1 MRLCKQ
7 NNINVTKNKLALSKV
22 EPTLICMGMKRIRK
36 MYCGYIARLVLPVNS
51 KGALLVL
58 LWSTVMFIYLVFMAD
73 YVSKEHLF
81 DAVSSHMNIHT
92 QALYVALPTYLIIGL
107 VADICVGRY
116 KIIVASI
123 YCAFIGWITLCV
135 SFYVTHEYVHYT
147 LIAVGYLL
155 SYVGAAGILSIAIPF
170 TIDQMIGAT
179 ADELSTI
186 IFWHIFGY
194 PLATS
199 LPKISKCLIACEEY
213 KKIIGLCTSGV
224 AITIVM
230 VTYYLLRHHLDTTS
244 LLTNPV
250 KLIVKV
256 LNYARKN
263 KYPRNRSAL
272 TYWEESAPSR
282 IDLGKDKYGGP
293 FTEEEVED
301 VKTFFRYLPLL
312 VCLFGVIVVAVALP
326 SLHVS
331 NNIVDS
337 RGYCILHSD
346 NIMYLIL
353 SILLGTYKIVFSKHC
368 YKYVPSMRKRIGLG
382 LCLLLLCVIVL
393 VAMDLQDYN
402 TANNCT
408 PSHIVYNDTTT
419 IDYVFVQVSQIICD
433 IGTVTVIPTSLE
445 LTVAQSPVHMR
456 GLMVGVWYGA
466 MGVFG
471 VLSYAIRI
479 SYTIIHSHCALYYHV
494 TVSVCVLVTISVYAV
509 LAKCYK
515 LRTRNDPVNIPHIV
529 ATVYERYIEQSQQY
543 RQLHGGSETLTYES
557 VED

>member
-1 MRLCKQ
+1 MLR
-7 NNINVTKNKLALSKV
+7 
-22 EPTLICMGMKRIRK
+22 CMGMKRIRE
-36 MYCGYIARLVLPVNS
+36 MFCGCIARLMLPVDS

-58 LWSTVMFIYLVFMAD
+58 LWSTMMFMYLVFMAD
-73 YVSKEHLF
+73 YVSTESSL
-81 DAVSSHMNIHT
+81 DART
-92 QALYVALPTYLIIGL
+92 LYVALSIYLIIGL

-135 SFYVTHEYVHYT
+135 SFYVTHEYVNFT
-147 LIAVGYLL
+147 IVAVGCLL
-155 SYVGAAGILSIAIPF
+155 SSIGAAGILSIAIPF
-170 TIDQMIGAT
+170 NIDQMIGAT

-186 IFWHIFGY
+186 IYWHCFGY
-194 PLATS
+194 PLGHS
-199 LPKISKCLIACEEY
+199 LTKISNCLTTFED
-213 KKIIGLCTSGV
+213 KKIIGLCVSGV
-224 AITIVM
+224 AITIVL
-230 VTYYLLRHHLDTTS
+230 VTYYLLRHHLDTTP

-250 KLIVKV
+250 KLIIKV

-263 KYPRNRSAL
+263 KYPRSRSAL

-282 IDLGKDKYGGP
+282 LDLGKDKYGGP

-301 VKTFFRYLPLL
+301 VKTFFKFLPLL
-312 VCLFGVIVVAVALP
+312 VCLFGVTVVAIALP

-337 RGYCILHSD
+337 KGYCILHGES
-346 NIMYLIL
+346 IIYLIL
-353 SILLGTYKIVFSKHC
+353 SILLVTYKIVFSKCC
-368 YKYVPSMRKRIGLG
+368 YKYVPSMLKRIGLG

-408 PSHIVYNDTTT
+408 QSHTVYNYTTT
-419 IDYVFVQVSQIICD
+419 IDYIFVQVSQIIHG
-433 IGTVTVIPTSLE
+433 IGTLTVFLTSLE

-456 GLMVGVWYGA
+456 GLMVGMWFGA
-466 MGVFG
+466 IGVFIA
-471 VLSYAIRI
+471 LSYAI
-479 SYTIIHSHCALYYHV
+479 YVPHTLIHSHCTLYYHV
-494 TVSVCVLVTISVYAV
+494 TVSVCVVVTISVYGV
-509 LAKCYK
+509 LAKRYK
-515 LRTRNDPVNIPHIV
+515 LRIRNNPINIPHIV

>member
-1 MRLCKQ
+1 
-7 NNINVTKNKLALSKV
+7 
-22 EPTLICMGMKRIRK
+22 MGMKRIRK
-36 MYCGYIARLVLPVNS
+36 MFCGYIARLMLPVNS

-58 LWSTVMFIYLVFMAD
+58 LWSTMMFIYLSFMAD
-73 YVSKEHLF
+73 YVSKELSL
-81 DAVSSHMNIHT
+81 DAVSSHINVST
-92 QALYVALPTYLIIGL
+92 PTLYVAPTFLVIGL

-116 KIIVASI
+116 KTIVASI

-135 SFYVTHEYVHYT
+135 SFYVTHEYVHFP
-147 LIAVGYLL
+147 LVAVGCLL
-155 SYVGAAGILSIAIPF
+155 SSVGAAGILSIAIPF
-170 TIDQMIGAT
+170 NIDQMVGAT

-186 IFWHIFGY
+186 IYWHIFGY
-194 PLATS
+194 PLGSS
-199 LPKISKCLIACEEY
+199 LQKISNCLIACEEY
-213 KKIIGLCTSGV
+213 KKIIGLCVSGV

-230 VTYYLLRHHLDTTS
+230 VTYYLLRHHLDTTP

-263 KYPRNRSAL
+263 KYPRSRSAL

-282 IDLGKDKYGGP
+282 LDLGKDKYGGP

-301 VKTFFRYLPLL
+301 VKTFFRFLPLL
-312 VCLFGVIVVAVALP
+312 VCLFGVTVVTIALP

-331 NNIVDS
+331 KYSKGN
-337 RGYCILHSD
+337 CILHSES
-346 NIMYLIL
+346 IIYLIL
-353 SILLGTYKIVFSKHC
+353 FILLVTYKVVFSKHC
-368 YKYVPSMRKRIGLG
+368 YKYVPSMLKRIGLG
-382 LCLLLLCVIVL
+382 LCLLLLCIIVL

-408 PSHIVYNDTTT
+408 LLHTVYNVTTT
-419 IDYVFVQVSQIICD
+419 IDYVFVQVSQVIHV
-433 IGTVTVIPTSLE
+433 IGTVSVFLVSLE

-456 GLMVGVWYGA
+456 GLMVGVWLGA
-466 MGVFG
+466 MGVFTL
-471 VLSYAIRI
+471 LSYAIYI
-479 SYTIIHSHCALYYHV
+479 PHTLIHSHCTLYYHV
-494 TVSVCVLVTISVYAV
+494 TVSVCVVVTISVYGV
-509 LAKCYK
+509 LAKRYK

>member
-1 MRLCKQ
+1 MPAILLLP
-7 NNINVTKNKLALSKV
+7 VGL
-22 EPTLICMGMKRIRK
+22 LICYLLNHHKYKWLNMAMKRIRE
-36 MYCGYIARLVLPVNS
+36 MFCGCIARLMLPVDS

-58 LWSTVMFIYLVFMAD
+58 LWSTVMFIHLVFMAD
-73 YVSKEHLF
+73 YVSKELSL
-81 DAVSSHMNIHT
+81 DAVSSHINIST
-92 QALYVALPTYLIIGL
+92 QTLNVALLTYVVIGL

-123 YCAFIGWITLCV
+123 YCAFIGWITLCI
-135 SFYVTHEYVHYT
+135 SFYVKHKYVHFS
-147 LIAVGYLL
+147 LVAVGYFL
-155 SYVGAAGILSIAIPF
+155 SSVGAAGILSIAIPF
-170 TIDQMIGAT
+170 IIDQMIGAT

-186 IFWHIFGY
+186 IYWYCFGL
-194 PLATS
+194 PLGRS
-199 LPKISKCLIACEEY
+199 LTKISNCLTTFENQT
-213 KKIIGLCTSGV
+213 IISLYVSGV

-230 VTYYLLRHHLDTTS
+230 VTYYLLRHHLDTTP

-312 VCLFGVIVVAVALP
+312 VCLFGVTVVTIVLP

-331 NNIVDS
+331 NNIVHS
-337 RGYCILHSD
+337 KGTCILHSE
-346 NIMYLIL
+346 NIIYLIL
-353 SILLGTYKIVFSKHC
+353 SILLVTYKIVFSKRC
-368 YKYVPSMRKRIGLG
+368 YKYVPSMLKRIGLG

-393 VAMDLQDYN
+393 IAMDLQDYN

-408 PSHIVYNDTTT
+408 QPHTVYNDTTT
-419 IDYVFVQVSQIICD
+419 IDYVFVQVSRIIRV
-433 IGTVTVIPTSLE
+433 IGTVTVLLVSLE
-445 LTVAQSPVHMR
+445 LTIAQSPVHMR
-456 GLMVGVWYGA
+456 GLMVGMVLGA
-466 MGVFG
+466 MGVFTL
-471 VLSYAIRI
+471 LSYAIYIPHRL
-479 SYTIIHSHCALYYHV
+479 IHSHCTLYYHV
-494 TVSVCVLVTISVYAV
+494 TVFVCVVVTISVYGV
-509 LAKCYK
+509 LAKRYK

>member
-1 MRLCKQ
+1 MP
-7 NNINVTKNKLALSKV
+7 IH
-22 EPTLICMGMKRIRK
+22 
-36 MYCGYIARLVLPVNS
+36 
-51 KGALLVL
+51 
-58 LWSTVMFIYLVFMAD
+58 LVFMAD
-73 YVSKEHLF
+73 YVSKELL
-81 DAVSSHMNIHT
+81 D
-92 QALYVALPTYLIIGL
+92 VAPFHINTLTVILPTYLVIGL

-135 SFYVTHEYVHYT
+135 SFYVTHEYVHFT
-147 LIAVGYLL
+147 LVAVGYLL
-155 SYVGAAGILSIAIPF
+155 SYVGAVGILSIAMPF
-170 TIDQMIGAT
+170 NIDQMIGAT
-179 ADELSTI
+179 ADEISTAI
-186 IFWHIFGY
+186 YWHFIGY
-194 PLATS
+194 PLGLS
-199 LPKISKCLIACEEY
+199 LEKICICSITDEAY
-213 KKIIGLCTSGV
+213 QQSIRLCVSGV

-230 VTYYLLRHHLDTTS
+230 VTYYLLRHHLDTS
-244 LLTNPV
+244 PLLTNPV

-263 KYPRNRSAL
+263 KYPRHRSAL

-282 IDLGKDKYGGP
+282 LDLGKDKYGGP

-312 VCLFGVIVVAVALP
+312 VCLFGVSVIIDALP
-326 SLHVS
+326 LLHIS

-337 RGYCILHSD
+337 KGYCILHD
-346 NIMYLIL
+346 ERIMYLAL
-353 SILLGTYKIVFSKHC
+353 SMLLVTYKIVFSKRCH
-368 YKYVPSMRKRIGLG
+368 KYVPSMLKRIGLG

-408 PSHIVYNDTTT
+408 LSHTVYNDTTT
-419 IDYVFVQVSQIICD
+419 IDYVFVQVSRIIRG
-433 IGTVTVIPTSLE
+433 IGTVTVISTSLE

-456 GLMVGVWYGA
+456 GLMVGVCFGA
-466 MGVFG
+466 TGVFLA
-471 VLSYAIRI
+471 LSYAI
-479 SYTIIHSHCALYYHV
+479 YVLHTLIHSHCTLYYHV
-494 TVSVCVLVTISVYAV
+494 TVSVCVVVTISVYGV
-509 LAKCYK
+509 LAKRYK

-529 ATVYERYIEQSQQY
+529 ATVYERYIEQSQEY

>member
-1 MRLCKQ
+1 M
-7 NNINVTKNKLALSKV
+7 I
-22 EPTLICMGMKRIRK
+22 
-36 MYCGYIARLVLPVNS
+36 PVNS

-58 LWSTVMFIYLVFMAD
+58 LWSTVMFIHLFFMED
-73 YVSKEHLF
+73 YVSKELSL
-81 DAVSSHMNIHT
+81 DAVSSHINISTPTH
-92 QALYVALPTYLIIGL
+92 YVAPLTFLVIGL

-135 SFYVTHEYVHYT
+135 SFYVTHEYAHFT
-147 LIAVGYLL
+147 LVAVGYLV

-170 TIDQMIGAT
+170 NIDQMIGAT

-186 IFWHIFGY
+186 IYWHFFGY
-194 PLATS
+194 PLARS
-199 LPKISKCLIACEEY
+199 LTKISHCLTTFED
-213 KKIIGLCTSGV
+213 KKIIGLCVSGV

-230 VTYYLLRHHLDTTS
+230 VTYYLLRNHLDTTP
-244 LLTNPV
+244 LLTNPF

-263 KYPRNRSAL
+263 KYPRHRSAL

-282 IDLGKDKYGGP
+282 LDLGKDKYGGP

-301 VKTFFRYLPLL
+301 VKTFFRFLPLL
-312 VCLFGVIVVAVALP
+312 VCLFGVTVVNIVLP

-337 RGYCILHSD
+337 KDYCILHSES
-346 NIMYLIL
+346 IIYLIL

-368 YKYVPSMRKRIGLG
+368 YRYVPSMLKRIGLG

-408 PSHIVYNDTTT
+408 LLHTVYNDTTT
-419 IDYVFVQVSQIICD
+419 IDYVFVQVSRIICGV
-433 IGTVTVIPTSLE
+433 GTVTVISTSLE

-456 GLMVGVWYGA
+456 GLTVGMWFGA
-466 MGVFG
+466 IGVFII
-471 VLSYAIRI
+471 LSYAIYI
-479 SYTIIHSHCALYYHV
+479 PYTLIHSHCTLYYHV
-494 TVSVCVLVTISVYAV
+494 TVSVCVVVTISVYGV
-509 LAKCYK
+509 LAKHYN

-543 RQLHGGSETLTYES
+543 RQLHDGSETLTYES

>member
-1 MRLCKQ
+1 MFVYQ
-7 NNINVTKNKLALSKV
+7 YFIIN
-22 EPTLICMGMKRIRK
+22 
-36 MYCGYIARLVLPVNS
+36 
-51 KGALLVL
+51 
-58 LWSTVMFIYLVFMAD
+58 
-73 YVSKEHLF
+73 
-81 DAVSSHMNIHT
+81 
-92 QALYVALPTYLIIGL
+92 YVAYDSVMSSKHRYFTPHVLYYMTLPTYLVIGL

-135 SFYVTHEYVHYT
+135 SFYVTHKYVHFT
-147 LIAVGYLL
+147 LVLVGYSLGTI
-155 SYVGAAGILSIAIPF
+155 GAAGIQSIAVPF
-170 TIDQMIGAT
+170 NIDQMIGAT

-186 IFWHIFGY
+186 IYWHCFGL

-199 LPKISKCLIACEEY
+199 LAEICNCFIDEVYLQSISICV
-213 KKIIGLCTSGV
+213 SGV

-230 VTYYLLRHHLDTTS
+230 ATYYLLRHHLDTTP

-282 IDLGKDKYGGP
+282 LDLGKDKYGGP

-301 VKTFFRYLPLL
+301 VKTFFRFLPLL
-312 VCLFGVIVVAVALP
+312 VCTFGFTAVA
-326 SLHVS
+326 
-331 NNIVDS
+331 IVILS
-337 RGYCILHSD
+337 FKALTSASKVMLINSCLLQKGCISHMT
-346 NIMYLIL
+346 I
-353 SILLGTYKIVFSKHC
+353 SILLVAYKVVFNKCC
-368 YKYVPSMRKRIGLG
+368 YKYVPSMLKRIGLG
-382 LCLLLLCVIVL
+382 LCLLLLCMLVL
-393 VAMDLQDYN
+393 VAMDLQDYT

-408 PSHIVYNDTTT
+408 LTYIIYDGTNTNYILASLFNVICGIGGAIVL
-419 IDYVFVQVSQIICD
+419 I
-433 IGTVTVIPTSLE
+433 TSLE

-466 MGVFG
+466 IGVFI
-471 VLSYAIRI
+471 VLSYAIYI
-479 SYTIIHSHCALYYHV
+479 PHTLIHSHCTLYYHV
-494 TVSVCVLVTISVYAV
+494 TVSVCVVVTISVYGV
-509 LAKCYK
+509 LAKRYK

-529 ATVYERYIEQSQQY
+529 ATIYERYIEQSKQHKQF
-543 RQLHGGSETLTYES
+543 HGGSETLTYES

>member
-1 MRLCKQ
+1 
-7 NNINVTKNKLALSKV
+7 
-22 EPTLICMGMKRIRK
+22 
-36 MYCGYIARLVLPVNS
+36 
-51 KGALLVL
+51 
-58 LWSTVMFIYLVFMAD
+58 MFIYLFFMAD
-73 YVSKEHLF
+73 YVSKERLL
-81 DAVSSHMNIHT
+81 DAVSSHRNIYT
-92 QALYVALPTYLIIGL
+92 PLYVALPTYLIIGL

-123 YCAFIGWITLCV
+123 YCAFIGWIALCV
-135 SFYVTHEYVHYT
+135 SFYVMHEYVHYT
-147 LIAVGYLL
+147 LVAVGYLL
-155 SYVGAAGILSIAIPF
+155 SSVGAAGILSIAIPF

-186 IFWHIFGY
+186 IYWHFFGY
-194 PLATS
+194 PLARS

-213 KKIIGLCTSGV
+213 KKIIGLCVSGV

-230 VTYYLLRHHLDTTS
+230 VTYYLLRHHLDTTP

-250 KLIVKV
+250 KLVVKV

-263 KYPRNRSAL
+263 KYPRSRSAL

-282 IDLGKDKYGGP
+282 LDLGKDKYGGP

-312 VCLFGVIVVAVALP
+312 VCLFGVTVVAIALP

-331 NNIVDS
+331 NNIV
-337 RGYCILHSD
+337 GYCILHSD

-353 SILLGTYKIVFSKHC
+353 SILLVTYKIVFSKCC
-368 YKYVPSMRKRIGLG
+368 YKYVPSMLKRIGLG

-393 VAMDLQDYN
+393 VAMDLQDYD

-408 PSHIVYNDTTT
+408 LSHTVYNDTTT
-419 IDYVFVQVSQIICD
+419 IDYVYVQVSQVIRC
-433 IGTVTVIPTSLE
+433 IGTVTVILTSLE

-466 MGVFG
+466 MGVFII
-471 VLSYAIRI
+471 LSYAI
-479 SYTIIHSHCALYYHV
+479 YVPHTLIHSHCILYYHV
-494 TVSVCVLVTISVYAV
+494 TVSVCVVVTISVYGV
-509 LAKCYK
+509 LAKRYK